1 MEVSAA
7 VAPPPTAPPMS
18 VMLPQIFRHNEAQLL
33 PAEAVR
39 TKRYVEGTVAQVGNW
54 GCWRVFTRIVYVCA
68 ITLGLALVWL
78 TFAVEETQMVSLEP
92 FAGLLRTTYWEP
104 PREVPQPVACTY
116 AQLGAGCCLLLA
128 VASKVPVSGS
138 TGVLSASQLT
148 CHRDSASASQLIIAT
163 RQAQLSARRQ
173 ARAQKRK

>member
-1 MEVSAA
+1 M
-7 VAPPPTAPPMS
+7 
-18 VMLPQIFRHNEAQLL
+18 
-33 PAEAVR
+33 
-39 TKRYVEGTVAQVGNW
+39 
-54 GCWRVFTRIVYVCA
+54 FTRIVYVCA

-128 VASKVPVSGS
+128 VASKVPVSGQ
-138 TGVLSASQLT
+138 TVFCLLPN
-148 CHRDSASASQLIIAT
+148 
-163 RQAQLSARRQ
+163 
-173 ARAQKRK
+173 

>member
-1 MEVSAA
+1 
-7 VAPPPTAPPMS
+7 MS

-39 TKRYVEGTVAQVGNW
+39 TKRYVEGTATRVGNW
-54 GCWRVFTRIVYVCA
+54 GCWRVLTKLIYVCA

-92 FAGLLRTTYWEP
+92 LAGLLRTTFWEP
-104 PREVPQPVACTY
+104 PRELPQPVACTY

-128 VASKVPVSGS
+128 VASKVPVSGP
-138 TGVLSASQLT
+138 TVFCLPTAIATRHLLPNLSL
-148 CHRDSASASQLIIAT
+148 RT

-173 ARAQKRK
+173 ARTQKRK